1 MIFMKIT
8 STVGTPGSNR
18 QTQYYAGEHLAYYY
32 NPTAI
37 ENRPRVRTKVENG
50 IFTRFLEKESG
61 IWDMISTSSTKQAY
75 YLEKRQKHAD
85 TEELL
90 QRLQYKNGVHYS
102 AKIKE
107 IQFEQQE

>member
-1 MIFMKIT
+1 MRIM
-8 STVGTPGSNR
+8 STIATPDSRR

-61 IWDMISTSSTKQAY
+61 IRDMISTSSTKQAFFQ
-75 YLEKRQKHAD
+75 EKRQKHAD
-85 TEELL
+85 TEELF
-90 QRLQYKNGVHYS
+90 QRLQYQNGVHYS
-102 AKIKE
+102 ARIKE
-107 IQFEQQE
+107 IRFKEE

>member
-1 MIFMKIT
+1 MRII
-8 STVGTPGSNR
+8 GTIATPNSNR

-61 IWDMISTSSTKQAY
+61 IRDMISTSSTKQAFFQ
-75 YLEKRQKHAD
+75 EKRQKHAD
-85 TEELL
+85 TEELF
-90 QRLQYKNGVHYS
+90 QRLQYQNGVHYS
-102 AKIKE
+102 ARIKE
-107 IQFEQQE
+107 IRFD